1 MSSYAESLEKVFPI
15 VDNSAIRYGD
25 KFTVRIPKC
34 KLNETTRVLKLE
46 IANQENVD
54 QEEKRKREQYIESVV
69 NEKLRKSYLG
79 EGDSNEHIEELK
91 RKIKQELATSQDGKH
106 VLDHMSPYVEEPF
119 AILDSYFSAQH
130 LERLV
135 RHQIESYNH
144 FVNYQIWRTIQMFND
159 GINIKS
165 DKHYIPEKDLYTL
178 ETSISFE
185 NFKMFPPQIHE
196 NNGATKIMLPQ
207 EAKLRNFTYASSMA
221 IDVKVR
227 YTIRDGE
234 NLNIPRII
242 EKVLPKI
249 NIGKMPIMLKS
260 TNCVLTQNKHVQPIH
275 TGECPMDCGGYFII
289 KGSEKTVLGQE
300 RAAENRIYC
309 FDGKNTTKWSWF
321 AEIKSVPDYKCIS
334 PKQVDMMIASKNNG
348 FGHGIYVTIP
358 RFKQPIE
365 LFALFRALGVPSDRE
380 ICEYIL
386 LNLDDP
392 KQKELLECLQA
403 SIIDG
408 NKYICQEDAI
418 KHIVSMA
425 AFTPINMD
433 KETGAKKKREFA
445 LEVLNTDLL
454 PHCKT
459 LPQKLFLLGTMAKKL
474 LQTSL
479 GWIPPDDRDSYLNKR
494 IELTGTLLNNLFRNY
509 FNKLIKEMQK
519 KIMSEINTGSWRAS
533 DDYENIVNMTNIYK
547 IMKSTTIENGI
558 NRALATGDFSIKQS
572 NSSKVGVAQVL
583 NRLTY
588 VASLSHLRRINTPL
602 EKSGELIDPRKLHN
616 TTWGFLCPAE
626 TPEGQSIGVVKN
638 ISYMSHITIP
648 TNSSSLYE
656 YVDQAITKV
665 DDASPRDLYDKVKV
679 FVNGT
684 WLGVTDTPMELYTE
698 LKDKKCRGIINI
710 YTSVIFDYKTMEIRV
725 CNDGGRLT
733 RPVLRVKNNRAI
745 ITPDIIRRVSSKEL
759 TWNDLLTNCRI
770 PESVIEY
777 IDPEEQNFAMIA
789 MKSKNTYLQDPS
801 LKIQY
806 THCEIHPST
815 IFGVLASCIPF
826 PEHNQAPRNTYQ
838 CLHPETTV
846 WMADLTQKQI
856 KDVKVGDLVWSVHPE
871 TKKWSVTKVVGQFV
885 QPSNKMCFEISMKF
899 TTDIIWATSDH
910 KFLCLDGWKEVCEM
924 HEELGEKQKVK
935 LARFDYANDKVRYE
949 TIGKIRKIIMPL
961 VSCIETESDNH
972 SFIINGG
979 FVSHNCAMSKQSI
992 GIYSTNF
999 DQRMDKT
1006 AYILTYPSRPL
1017 VDTRLMNFI
1026 KLNQIPSGQQIHV
1039 AIMTHTGYNQEDS
1052 VLINKGSIDRGLFM
1066 ATIYHTEK
1074 DEDNNIVRDE
1084 IIRCKPNKQKTKGI
1098 KYGNYEKLNSQ
1109 GFIPENTKV
1118 ENRDIIIAKI
1128 IPIKENRN
1136 DPTKTIKYEDQSKT
1150 FRTHEDTYIDK
1161 NYTGRN
1167 GDGYNFAKVRVR
1179 TLRKPVLG
1187 DKFCALP
1194 TQQVLTDKGWV
1205 TMLDLD
1211 PLVHKVCTLD
1221 TNGHM
1226 CYESPSAKFE
1236 YEHDSVNG
1244 DDLPLCSFQ
1253 NKQVE
1258 FVCTQ
1263 NHKLYIE
1270 RRRKNPMGYELVEAS
1285 EIMSEKKQVRFQKT
1299 MTNVYPDQDTIQIGD
1314 QAYNMDAWLQLLGMF
1329 ISDGHCDKNKVGVYI
1344 TALKDRKV
1352 KFVSNILDLLQI
1364 QWTYQVAGKFFISY
1378 PKNKKIYESLVEFSL
1393 GALNKHLPDYAWT
1406 LSQRQSRVLL
1416 EALLQG
1422 DGHTM
1427 EYKGEPQF
1435 SRYGT
1440 ISVQLADDITRLA
1453 LHCGWSGIVKLA
1465 EEPTGV
1471 ARIGMRNLGSRAG
1484 QEVSVTQKHPYYK
1497 VSIIREQNQPW
1508 IFKKTNESNV
1518 YKTLDYQGKVYC
1530 IEMPSSHVYYMRET
1544 QTSPCLI
1551 IGNSSRHGQKGTCGN
1566 IIPECDMPFTKDGLK
1581 PDIIINPHA
1590 IPSRM
1595 TIAQLKET
1603 LLGKVLIELG
1613 IFGDGTSFGNL
1624 DIKTI
1629 AQELQKTGYESYGNE
1644 IMYDGLSGEQ
1654 METAIFIGPV
1664 FYQRLKHMVNDKQ
1677 HSRAIGPM
1685 VNLTRQP
1692 AEGRSRDGG
1701 FRIGEMERDVMLA
1714 HGMASFCKERLYD
1727 VSDKYSA
1734 YVCRKCG
1741 MLAAYNDGKK
1751 GSTADFT
1758 VHKCNT
1764 CDNMTDFAKV
1774 DIPYA
1779 YKLLSQELQ
1788 TINVVPRL
1796 MVE

>member
-1 MSSYAESLEKVFPI
+1 MSTASLEQKVFPI
-15 VDNSAIRYGD
+15 VDHSMIRLGE
-25 KFTVRIPKC
+25 KVILKIPK
-34 KLNETTRVLKLE
+34 RRF
-46 IANQENVD
+46 D
-54 QEEKRKREQYIESVV
+54 QREKQIDEVSSAFDHIEDLKREIQKEIEH
-69 NEKLRKSYLG
+69 NKS
-79 EGDSNEHIEELK
+79 D
-91 RKIKQELATSQDGKH
+91 DGKH
-106 VLDHMSPYVEEPF
+106 VLDHLDPYIEEPF
-119 AILDSYFSAQH
+119 VILESYFEAQH

-159 GINIKS
+159 GINIRS
-165 DKHYIPEKDLYTL
+165 EKHYIPEEDLHTL
-178 ETSISFE
+178 ETSITFD
-185 NFKMFPPQIHE
+185 NFKMYPPQIHE

-207 EAKLRNFTYASSMA
+207 EAKLRNFTYASNMT
-221 IDVKVR
+221 IDVHVK

-234 NLNIPRII
+234 NLRIPRTV
-242 EKVLPKI
+242 EKTLHKI

-260 TNCVLTQNKHVQPIH
+260 SNCVLTQNKHVHSMH
-275 TGECPMDCGGYFII
+275 TGECAMDCGGYFII

-309 FDGKNTTKWSWF
+309 FDGKNTTKWLWF

-334 PKQVDMMIASKNNG
+334 PKQVDMMIASKSNG
-348 FGHGIYVTIP
+348 FGHGIYVTVP
-358 RFKQPIE
+358 RFKHPIE
-365 LFALFRALGVPSDRE
+365 LFVLFRALGINSDRE

-386 LNLDDP
+386 LNIEDE
-392 KQKELLECLQA
+392 KQQELLECLQA

-408 NKYICQEDAI
+408 NKYLTQEDALR
-418 KHIVSMA
+418 HIVSMV

-445 LEVLNTDLL
+445 IEVLNTDLL

-474 LQTSL
+474 IQTSL
-479 GWIPPDDRDSYLNKR
+479 GLVAPDDRDSYLNKR

-509 FNKLIKEMQK
+509 FNKLVKEMQK
-519 KIMSEINTGSWRAS
+519 KVLSEINTGSWRAS

-602 EKSGELIDPRKLHN
+602 EKSGELIPPRKLHN

-648 TNSSSLYE
+648 TNSMSLYE
-656 YVDQAITKV
+656 YVEPMLIKLGKPT
-665 DDASPRDLYDKVKV
+665 DLYDKVKV

-684 WLGVTDTPMELYTE
+684 WLGVTEDPVVFYEDM
-698 LKDKKCRGIINI
+698 KDKKCRGIINI
-710 YTSVIFDYKTMEIRV
+710 YTSIVFDYKNMEIRI

-733 RPVLRVKNNRAI
+733 RPVLRVKNNRALLTREI
-745 ITPDIIRRVSSKEL
+745 VEKISKKEL
-759 TWNDLLTNCRI
+759 SWNDLLTNCRI

-777 IDPEEQNFAMIA
+777 LDPEEQNYSMIA
-789 MKSKNTYLQDPS
+789 MRSKHTYLQDPR
-801 LKIQY
+801 IRY

-838 CLHPETTV
+838 
-846 WMADLTQKQI
+846 
-856 KDVKVGDLVWSVHPE
+856 
-871 TKKWSVTKVVGQFV
+871 
-885 QPSNKMCFEISMKF
+885 
-899 TTDIIWATSDH
+899 
-910 KFLCLDGWKEVCEM
+910 
-924 HEELGEKQKVK
+924 
-935 LARFDYANDKVRYE
+935 
-949 TIGKIRKIIMPL
+949 
-961 VSCIETESDNH
+961 
-972 SFIINGG
+972 
-979 FVSHNCAMSKQSI
+979 CAMSKQSI

-1098 KYGNYEKLNSQ
+1098 KYGNYDKLNSQ

-1118 ENRDIIIAKI
+1118 ENRDVIIAKI

-1194 TQQVLTDKGWV
+1194 TQQILTDKGWI

-1211 PLVHKVCTLD
+1211 PSIHKVCTLD
-1221 TNGHM
+1221 QDGHM
-1226 CYESPSAKFE
+1226 IYETPSAKFV
-1236 YEHDSVNG
+1236 YDHDSVDG

-1263 NHKLYIE
+1263 NHKLYVE
-1270 RRRKNPMGYELVEAS
+1270 RRRKTPTGYELVEAGT
-1285 EIMSEKKQVRFQKT
+1285 IMREKKQVRFQKT
-1299 MTNVYPDQDTIQIGD
+1299 MTNVYPDQETIQIGD
-1314 QAYNMDAWLQLLGMF
+1314 QTYNMDAWLQLLGMF
-1329 ISDGHCDKNKVGVYI
+1329 ISDGCGDMHNKSIFI
-1344 TALKDRKV
+1344 TALKERKRLFLDAIITALHIHASKHADGNYCISGV
-1352 KFVSNILDLLQI
+1352 KN
-1364 QWTYQVAGKFFISY
+1364 
-1378 PKNKKIYESLVEFSL
+1378 PSLFEHLHKLSK
-1393 GALNKHLPDYAWT
+1393 GALNKHLPEYVWT
-1406 LSQRQSRVLL
+1406 LSQRQSTILL

-1427 EYKGEPQF
+1427 EYKGNPGF

-1440 ISVQLADDITRLA
+1440 ISKQLADDITRLA
-1453 LHCGWSGIVKLA
+1453 LHCGLSGIVKLA

-1471 ARIGMRNLGSRAG
+1471 ARVGVRNLGIRAG
-1484 QEVSVTQKHPYYK
+1484 QEVSITQKHNYYK

-1508 IFKKTNESNV
+1508 IYKKDNASNIESFV
-1518 YKTLDYQGKVYC
+1518 DYQGKVYC
-1530 IEMPSSHVYYMRET
+1530 IEMPTSHVYYMRET

-1701 FRIGEMERDVMLA
+1701 FRIGEMERDVMIA

-1734 YVCRKCG
+1734 YVCKKCG

-1751 GSTADFT
+1751 PGSSDFT
-1758 VHKCNT
+1758 IHRCYT